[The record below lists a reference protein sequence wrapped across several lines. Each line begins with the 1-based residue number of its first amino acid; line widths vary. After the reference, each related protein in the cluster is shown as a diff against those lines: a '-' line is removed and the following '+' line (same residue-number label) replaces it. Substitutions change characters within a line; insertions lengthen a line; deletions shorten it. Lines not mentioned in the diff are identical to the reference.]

1 MPRWEMESKIQRMS
15 RSLYVVIG
23 PEGATNFGI
32 VKASDGSAILIDA
45 DIRRIDEVEEAL
57 KLTGCAEV
65 KYLVNTHEHFDHTS
79 ANFYFNR
86 KGVPIVASEGCL
98 RAMKEDGDQDF
109 TRMLAPE
116 PAIYNR
122 FPGLKMTLPEVVF
135 ADATKLTL
143 PGVTLHLKYCAQ
155 NGHSH
160 SKGDATLY
168 FEEDDVLIAGDLL
181 YTEVHPVTFFGN
193 IPNWLQSLKPL
204 CEMHY
209 KQLVPG
215 HGPAVDNE
223 QTGREYF
230 KRMYDYLED
239 FHGHLLEIKS
249 GRKSADEVADHM
261 LSGNYASLGKTRMVR
276 RNIQQFLTGKW
287 Y

>member
-1 MPRWEMESKIQRMS
+1 
-15 RSLYVVIG
+15 
-23 PEGATNFGI
+23 
-32 VKASDGSAILIDA
+32 
-45 DIRRIDEVEEAL
+45 
-57 KLTGCAEV
+57 
-65 KYLVNTHEHFDHTS
+65 
-79 ANFYFNR
+79 
-86 KGVPIVASEGCL
+86 
-98 RAMKEDGDQDF
+98 
-109 TRMLAPE
+109 MLAPE

-155 NGHSH
+155 HGHSH

-204 CEMHY
+204 FEMHY

-215 HGPAVDNE
+215 HGPVVDDE
-223 QTGREYF
+223 QTGRECTTIWKIF
-230 KRMYDYLED
+230 TDTFWRSNRDAGAPTRSLIICSA
-239 FHGHLLEIKS
+239 EITHPWA
-249 GRKSADEVADHM
+249 RREWCDETFSNFSPVVGISRN
-261 LSGNYASLGKTRMVR
+261 LSIQLSSPSQQSVLG
-276 RNIQQFLTGKW
+276 
-287 Y
+287 